1 MKKIRPLLPTLRE
14 KKRYLVYETISQKN
28 MLNPELINKNI
39 ANQFASLYGQI
50 GLAGAGIMFI
60 NDKYNTSL
68 NRGVVRIA
76 HNYIKHLRAALAFIN
91 EIDGNKS
98 IIKSVGVSGIL
109 KKAESKYVAG

>member
-1 MKKIRPLLPTLRE
+1 MKKIKPLLPTLRE

-28 MLNPELINKNI
+28 MPNPESINMSI
-39 ANQFASLYGQI
+39 INQFSLIYGQV

-68 NRGVVRIA
+68 NRGMIRVA
-76 HNYIKHLRAALAFIN
+76 HNYVKHLRASLAFIN
-91 EIDGNKS
+91 KIDGNKS
-98 IIKSVGVSGIL
+98 IIRSVGVSGIL